1 MKNDYE
7 ILGIPFGASEDEIKS
22 AHRKLVIQHHPDK
35 GGDVNKFREIQ
46 EAYERLSG
54 KKTKQKED
62 VEFDFNDIN
71 DLWGRM
77 NARQRSMPQKG
88 SDIHIML
95 ELELQDI
102 LTPYRKE
109 IKYQK
114 YEFCSKCNATGSKNG
129 QPLPICKKCKGSGFV
144 SKIKNPNSNI
154 MVQEA
159 YPCNECQGN
168 GKEKNSDNICEECKG
183 NIFVLR
189 DAVLNLETP
198 IGINETITVEA
209 KGFGHTGKNG
219 GPYGNVYV
227 RFAFKSHPEF
237 TKDGADLYKNINIS
251 YADAC
256 KGCTVKIEA
265 LNKKTVEL
273 SIPSLSAHGTVLKI
287 KELGLPVFSSDI
299 IGDLNVVVNI
309 KMPTEITEEYSKVLD
324 ELKKLENI

>member
-1 MKNDYE
+1 MKSDYE
-7 ILGIPFGASEDEIKS
+7 ILEVSPGASEEEIKL
-22 AHRKLVIQHHPDK
+22 AHRKLVMKHHPDR
-35 GGDVNKFREIQ
+35 GGDTKKFQEIQ
-46 EAYERLSG
+46 GAYDRLSG
-54 KKTKQKED
+54 KKQNSEED
-62 VEFDFNDIN
+62 IGSDFNNIN

-77 NARQRSMPQKG
+77 HTQQRSMPQKG
-88 SDIHIML
+88 SDITIVV
-95 ELELQDI
+95 ELELQDA

-114 YEFCSKCNATGSKNG
+114 YEFCQKCNSTGSRNG
-129 QPLPICKKCKGSGFV
+129 QPFPACKKCKGRGFI
-144 SKIKNPNSNI
+144 SKTTGSDNRI
-154 MVQEA
+154 MVQETSQCRE
-159 YPCNECQGN
+159 CNGT
-168 GKEKNSDNICEECKG
+168 GKEKDINNLCEECKG
-183 NIFVLR
+183 NVFVLR

-227 RFAFKSHPEF
+227 RFVFKPHPEF
-237 TKDGADLYKNINIS
+237 TKDGADLYKNLEIS

-265 LNKKTVEL
+265 LNKKPVEL
-273 SIPSLSAHGTVLKI
+273 SVPSLSAHGTVI
-287 KELGLPVFSSDI
+287 NVKELGLPIFSSNM

-309 KMPTEITEEYSKVLD
+309 KMPTQITEEYSKVLD

>member
-1 MKNDYE
+1 MKSDYE
-7 ILGIPFGASEDEIKS
+7 ILGVPAGASEDEIKS

-54 KKTKQKED
+54 KRDNTEED
-62 VEFDFNDIN
+62 IGFDFNN
-71 DLWGRM
+71 VHDLWGKM
-77 NARQRSMPQKG
+77 HAQQRSMPQKG
-88 SDIHIML
+88 SDIHVMV
-95 ELELQDI
+95 ELELQDV
-102 LTPYRKE
+102 LNPYHKE

-114 YEFCSKCNATGSKNG
+114 YEFCHKCNMNGSKNG
-129 QPLPICKKCKGSGFV
+129 QPFSLCKKCKGNGYL
-144 SKIKNPNSNI
+144 SKITNNSNRI
-154 MVQEA
+154 ITQQTA
-159 YPCNECQGN
+159 PCDQCNGT
-168 GKEKNSDNICEECKG
+168 GKEKDPNNLCEECKG
-183 NIFVLR
+183 NVFVLK

-198 IGINETITVEA
+198 AGINETITVEA

-219 GPYGNVYV
+219 GPHGNVYV
-227 RFAFKSHPEF
+227 RFAFKPHPEF
-237 TKDGADLYKNINIS
+237 TKDGINLYKNVSIS

-265 LNKKTVEL
+265 LNKKSIEL
-273 SIPSLSAHGTVLKI
+273 SIPSLSAHGTVLNI
-287 KELGLPVFSSDI
+287 KELGLPAFSSDI